1 MVTFF
6 FVLQML
12 ILLLEDENLSSI
24 TERLWNRLYD
34 NYSPMHRL
42 VFCFYRDPF
51 QMKKSSRQVLGI
63 RCQRT
68 LLMPFK
74 VKPKPK

>member
-24 TERLWNRLYD
+24 TERLWNRVDKVLNSYAPNTQLITHSD
-34 NYSPMHRL
+34 LSNYYIRMHIKILRH
-42 VFCFYRDPF
+42 VYIF
-51 QMKKSSRQVLGI
+51 
-63 RCQRT
+63 
-68 LLMPFK
+68 FK
-74 VKPKPK
+74 TGLNHTF